1 MFGKTYRNLKELVGE
16 NKILRL
22 SFITGFFFFLLGT
35 LLLLLKFQSL
45 PPQVPLF
52 YSKPWGEERIP
63 QKIWLW
69 LIPFLSLLIIFF
81 NFLILP
87 LLLKK
92 EVFLISLLSLVSVLF
107 LFLLF
112 WTLLQIIF
120 LVS

>member
-1 MFGKTYRNLKELVGE
+1 MIDKTYQKLQELIGE
-16 NKILRL
+16 EKIFRL
-22 SFITGFFFFLLGT
+22 SFAIGFFFFLLST
-35 LLLLLKFQSL
+35 LLLFLKFKSL

-63 QKIWLW
+63 AKIWLW
-69 LIPFLSLLIIFF
+69 LIPSLSMLILLF

-87 LLLKK
+87 PFLKK
-92 EVFLISLLSLVSVLF
+92 ERFLVIVLSLVSVAS

-112 WTLLQIIF
+112 WTLFRIIF

>member
-1 MFGKTYRNLKELVGE
+1 MIDKTYQKLQELIGE
-16 NKILRL
+16 EKIFRL
-22 SFITGFFFFLLGT
+22 SFAIGFFFFLLGT
-35 LLLLLKFQSL
+35 LLLFLKFKSL

-63 QKIWLW
+63 AKIWLW
-69 LIPFLSLLIIFF
+69 LIPALSLLILFF

-87 LLLKK
+87 LFLKK
-92 EVFLISLLSLVSVLF
+92 ERFLVIILSLVSVVS